1 LILSSGED
9 SLSLDKFILSNE
21 TMFFLPISWNS
32 LIQLNAVQGTS
43 LVFSVVKTWRSA
55 KFSESGGIL
64 VKANSIRGPTKLLEV
79 FKPTLK
85 HGNSGPP
92 KPRAKNKRG
101 ENRIK
106 IAKEIRTPP
115 VEVLAGKSCAIDFT
129 FARIVRVGVWSGDF
143 VFVLYL
149 KSL

>member
-9 SLSLDKFILSNE
+9 SLSLDKFILSKE
-21 TMFFLPISWNS
+21 TTLFLPISWNS

-64 VKANSIRGPTKLLEV
+64 VKANSISGSTKLLEV
-79 FKPTLK
+79 FTPTLK

-92 KPRAKNKRG
+92 KPRPKNKRG
-101 ENRIK
+101 EIRIK
-106 IAKEIRTPP
+106 IAKETRTPRP
-115 VEVLAGKSCAIDFT
+115 SSPGGGPGQKILRNRFYFFSNCS
-129 FARIVRVGVWSGDF
+129 RWRMVR
-143 VFVLYL
+143 
-149 KSL
+149 